1 MKAAISA
8 RQPLTE
14 IVGLAVEQLHAGTD
28 DEGPRYMVTLAA
40 LSSAR
45 RQFTYNQQKQES
57 HGWLTQP
64 SITF

>member
-45 RQFTYNQQKQES
+45 RQT
-57 HGWLTQP
+57 
-64 SITF
+64 TFHKARP